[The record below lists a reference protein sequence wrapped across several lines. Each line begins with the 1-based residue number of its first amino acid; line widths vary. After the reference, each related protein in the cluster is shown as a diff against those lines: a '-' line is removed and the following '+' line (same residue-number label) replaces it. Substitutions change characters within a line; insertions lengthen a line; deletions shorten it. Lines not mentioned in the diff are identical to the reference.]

1 MDLVMLAATCALHG
15 AALTTPTDLPCR
27 ARIAA
32 PVAGSSSPTAPRG
45 VPQPLDRWAPF
56 IAEAAQRFGIPQGWV
71 RQVVRVESGGRITLD
86 GRPITSPAGAMG
98 LMQLMPQTYA
108 QMRWRYGLGDDPFNA
123 RDNILAGTAYLR
135 QMFDRFGDGF
145 LAAYNAGP
153 GRYQAYLDGRQ
164 SLPAETLSY
173 LMTMHLP
180 RSRGTPKPASEPFT
194 PSTFGLFVA
203 LSVPTSAA
211 GHAGLRSEK
220 TPQCASQAG
229 RIFVMTAHSVARQS
243 QAGWKVLFVVAPRAA
258 P

>member
-27 ARIAA
+27 TRIAV
-32 PVAGSSSPTAPRG
+32 PVAGLSSPTAPRG

-56 IAEAAQRFGIPQGWV
+56 IAEAAQRFGIPQGWI
-71 RQVVRVESGGRITLD
+71 RQVIRVESGGRITLD

-108 QMRWRYGLGDDPFNA
+108 QMRRRYGFGDDPFNA

-153 GRYQAYLDGRQ
+153 GRYQAYLEGRQ
-164 SLPAETLSY
+164 PLPAETLSY
-173 LMTMHLP
+173 LMTFHLP
-180 RSRGTPKPASEPFT
+180 PSRGAPKPASGPFAP
-194 PSTFGLFVA
+194 PSYGLFVA
-203 LSVPTSAA
+203 LSVPISAA
-211 GHAGLRSEK
+211 GHAGLRSQMP
-220 TPQCASQAG
+220 PQLASQAG
-229 RIFVMTAHSVARQS
+229 GIFVMTAQNAARQS
-243 QAGWKVLFVVAPRAA
+243 PSSRKSLFVVARRAA

>member
-1 MDLVMLAATCALHG
+1 MLAATCALRG
-15 AALTTPTDLPCR
+15 AALTTPTVLPCR
-27 ARIAA
+27 TRIAA

-45 VPQPLDRWAPF
+45 IPQPLDRWAPF
-56 IAEAAQRFGIPQGWV
+56 IAEAAQRFGIPQGWI
-71 RQVVRVESGGRITLD
+71 RQVIRVESGGRIMLD
-86 GRPITSPAGAMG
+86 GRPITSPAGAVG

-153 GRYQAYLDGRQ
+153 GRYQAYLEGRRP
-164 SLPAETLSY
+164 LPAETLSY

-180 RSRGTPKPASEPFT
+180 PSRGAAKPASEPFT

-203 LSVPTSAA
+203 LSVPISGAA
-211 GHAGLRSEK
+211 NLDMRSQK
-220 TPQCASQAG
+220 TLQQTSQAG
-229 RIFVMTAHSVARQS
+229 RIFVVTAQNAARQS
-243 QAGWKVLFVVAPRAA
+243 PSSRTSLFVVAPPAA
-258 P
+258 R

>member
-56 IAEAAQRFGIPQGWV
+56 IAEAAQRFGIPQGWI
-71 RQVVRVESGGRITLD
+71 RQVIRVESGGRSMLD

-164 SLPAETLSY
+164 SLPAETLAY
-173 LMTMHLP
+173 LMRFHLP
-180 RSRGTPKPASEPFT
+180 SSRGAPKPASEPFT

-203 LSVPTSAA
+203 LSVPLSGVANPDMRA
-211 GHAGLRSEK
+211 QRPAHFAVE
-220 TPQCASQAG
+220 AG
-229 RIFVMTAHSVARQS
+229 RIFVMTAQNAARQS
-243 QAGWKVLFVVAPRAA
+243 RSGRASLFIVSPRVAP
-258 P
+258 